1 MVKGRSKNGR
11 QKNNITHDLLY
22 NIKIK
27 VWFGGKLISTI
38 YMNKNSQ
45 KWPKMAKNGQKKV
58 YKVNDWVWFG

>member
-1 MVKGRSKNGR
+1 M

-38 YMNKNSQ
+38 CMNKNSQ
-45 KWPKMAKNGQKKV
+45 KWPKMAKNGQKWPKKV

>member
-1 MVKGRSKNGR
+1 M

-38 YMNKNSQ
+38 CMNKNSQ
-45 KWPKMAKNGQKKV
+45 KWPKMAKNGQKKGQKLV
-58 YKVNDWVWFG
+58 YIVNDWVWFG